1 MMHLLFKVIYMS
13 SHITWVYYLL
23 NREQWCQLKYPGEI
37 PLTLS
42 EIIKGF
48 VQPTFLCLHGSKG
61 APLGCINP
69 RDASYWKMIEQ
80 GIIPEDVQ
88 LLGQGEVDKEVYAY
102 SRTRWYAFTLNGLRL
117 VAQLLF
123 TLTFGCAEVVLRV
136 RNKFGLI
143 DLIYD
148 AHEEFDTLW
157 EPPDRFEWSSR
168 VKKLL
173 GDKAQVTEYGY
184 ELWVSDA
191 DTLVE
196 CGIIYEISPFEAEYT
211 MWDVTSGAP
220 KLLWRGFGIRED
232 YCDLCLCFD
241 VTNIRLMFNQLQE
254 FCKRM
259 GIRLLHCIDW
269 NSKIKV
275 SKIGEVFPP
284 LRCIKII

>member
-1 MMHLLFKVIYMS
+1 MIYMPS
-13 SHITWVYYLL
+13 DMTWVYYLL
-23 NREQWCQLKYPGEI
+23 NREHLCQLEYPKEISLTFGEI
-37 PLTLS
+37 M
-42 EIIKGF
+42 KGF

-80 GIIPEDVQ
+80 GITPEDVR
-88 LLGQGEVDKEVYAY
+88 LLGHSEVDKR
-102 SRTRWYAFTLNGLRL
+102 SICLLRTRWYAFTLNGLRL

-123 TLTFGCAEVVLRV
+123 ALTLGCAEVVLHV

-148 AHEEFDTLW
+148 AHEEFDVLW

-173 GDKAQVTEYGY
+173 GDKAEVTEYGY
-184 ELWVSDA
+184 ELRVSDA
-191 DTLVE
+191 DILVE

-220 KLLWRGFGIRED
+220 MLLWRGFGVRED
-232 YCDLCLCFD
+232 YCDLCLCFE
-241 VTNIRLMFNQLQE
+241 TINTKLMLNQLRG

-259 GIRLLHCIDW
+259 GIRLLHCTDW
-269 NSKIKV
+269 NPKMEV
-275 SKIGEVFPP
+275 SKAGEVFPP
-284 LRCIKII
+284 SGCVEII